1 MLVNCQMF
9 PVIIFWLNILKGTAK
24 APAVDFLTLN
34 TLRGKKNRFFHPL
47 KRYGKYTRP
56 FYVGVPTP
64 STVGYYMYV
73 INAF

>member
-1 MLVNCQMF
+1 MSA
-9 PVIIFWLNILKGTAK
+9 VIIFWLNILKGTAK
-24 APAVDFLTLN
+24 APALDLVTLN
-34 TLRGKKNRFFHPL
+34 SLRGKKSLFYAL
-47 KRYGKYTRP
+47 KRYGKYTSP